1 MPPKL
6 DERLPAITPQ
16 LAVRVAILGGC
27 AFVLFAIVFFRL
39 WFLQVLSGEDY
50 VAKARENRVR
60 KVRIEA
66 PRGDIVDRDG
76 RVLVETRVAAVVQ
89 IVPESLPESVIQQA
103 DEFRKQRSQAEQ
115 QRLAASSQ
123 LHALERDIRE
133 SRRGP
138 TRAQRRERRR
148 LSRAARQAKPVPI
161 PPVPADELKL
171 RRLYRH
177 LGRVINLKPRRI
189 HQRVIEGIA
198 ELPYS
203 NVTIKTA
210 VSRAAFNYIRERRE
224 QFPGVEV
231 EKQYLRDYPHKTLAA
246 QLFGTTREIS
256 PAELKEK
263 RYEGVEPG
271 TRIGADGLEEKYDKY
286 LRGKDGYTRI
296 VINALGERDD
306 RRPQK
311 RVEPRQGQRLRIT
324 LDLDLQRAANEAIKR
339 GVEAASANGAR
350 AGAFVAMDPRNGE
363 VLALGSYPSFDAN
376 EFAKPISQKRY
387 DALSSEENGAP
398 LFNRAIAATYPTG
411 STFKPITAMAAME
424 EGVVTPTTTLIDNG
438 EYKLGDQIRKN
449 AQNASYGP
457 LQMSQAL
464 TVSSDVFFYQ
474 LGEALDAKG
483 NALQDW
489 AHKLG
494 LGRKTGID
502 IPGEF
507 NGLIPDRDWR
517 TKGYDAYQKCAEKA
531 HVPQGTTEALYKC
544 GGIERPWTTGDNV
557 SLAVGQGDLQATP
570 LQLAE
575 AYATIVN
582 GGKVVRPHLGLQ
594 VEDGQGRLMEQ
605 IRTPIRRRVHFDSA
619 YRDAIMAG
627 LHGAATAAGGTSA
640 DVFAG
645 WDPRYRALLYG
656 KTGTAERQP
665 NPDQSWYACYVAD
678 PLKPIVVVTTIE
690 RGGFGAETAAPAARL
705 ILDEWF
711 DVHGDDEF
719 HAGDDQSN

>member
-1 MPPKL
+1 MPTPVE
-6 DERLPAITPQ
+6 DRRPPITPQ
-16 LAVRVAILGGC
+16 LAVRVALLGGF

-76 RVLVETRVAAVVQ
+76 RVLVKTRIAPVVQ
-89 IVPESLPESVIQQA
+89 IVPGSLPNSVLVEA
-103 DEFRKQRSQAEQ
+103 DSFRKARGEAEKA
-115 QRLAASSQ
+115 RLAAADK
-123 LHALERDIRE
+123 LHSLERDIQERKH
-133 SRRGP
+133 GP
-138 TRAQRRERRR
+138 TKAQRHERRR
-148 LSRAARQAKPVPI
+148 LSRAARQARAVPI
-161 PPVPADELKL
+161 PPLPADELKQ
-171 RRLYRH
+171 RRLYRR
-177 LGRVINLKPRRI
+177 LGRVIRVKPNRI
-189 HQRVIEGIA
+189 HERVIEGVA

-210 VSRAAFNYIRERRE
+210 INRAAFNYIRERKE

-231 EKQYLRDYPHKTLAA
+231 EKQYLRDYPHKELAA

-256 PAELKEK
+256 PTELKEK
-263 RYEGVEPG
+263 RFKGVAAG
-271 TRIGADGLEEKYDKY
+271 TRIGADGLEESYDKY

-296 VINALGERDD
+296 VINALGNRDD
-306 RRPQK
+306 RRRMK

-324 LDLDLQRAANEAIKR
+324 LDLDLQRAAMDAIQR
-339 GVEAASANGAR
+339 GVQAAAGNGAK

-387 DALSSEENGAP
+387 DALSSEEHGAP

-424 EGVVTPTTTLIDNG
+424 EGVISPTTTLIDNG
-438 EYKLGDQIRKN
+438 EFKLGDQVRKN
-449 AQNASYGP
+449 AKDASYGA
-457 LQMSQAL
+457 LQLPRAL

-474 LGEALDAKG
+474 LGEALNGKG
-483 NALQDW
+483 PVLQDW
-489 AHKLG
+489 AHRLG

-507 NGLIPDRDWR
+507 PGLIPDREWR
-517 TKGYDAYQKCAEKA
+517 DKGYDEYLKCAKKA
-531 HVPQGTTEALYKC
+531 HVTPGTTQALYAC

-575 AYATIVN
+575 AYSVIIN
-582 GGKVVRPHLGLQ
+582 GGKVVRPHLGQQ
-594 VEDGQGRLMEQ
+594 VEDGNGVLVEQ
-605 IRTPIRRRVHFDSA
+605 IRTPIRRRINFDPS
-619 YRDAIMAG
+619 YRDAIMTG

-645 WDPRYRALLYG
+645 SPYRNLLYG

-678 PLKPIVVVTTIE
+678 PTRPIVVVTTIE

-705 ILDEWF
+705 ILNEWF
-711 DVHGDDEF
+711 HVHDDEF
-719 HAGDDQSN
+719 HSGSDTSN

>member
-1 MPPKL
+1 MPTPVE
-6 DERLPAITPQ
+6 DRRPAITPQ
-16 LAVRVAILGGC
+16 LAVRIAVLGGF

-66 PRGDIVDRDG
+66 PRGNIVDRNG
-76 RVLVETRVAAVVQ
+76 TVLVKTRVAPVVQ
-89 IVPESLPESVIQQA
+89 IIPSTLPKSVLDEA
-103 DEFRKQRSQAEQ
+103 DAFRKARGAAEKE
-115 QRLAASSQ
+115 RLAADDQ
-123 LHALERDIRE
+123 LRELERDIRE
-133 SRRGP
+133 RRKGP
-138 TRAQRRERRR
+138 TRDQRRERRR
-148 LSRAARQAKPVPI
+148 LSRAARQARPVPV
-161 PPVPADELKL
+161 PPLPVDAVKL
-171 RRLYRH
+171 RRLYRK

-189 HQRVIEGIA
+189 HERVIEGVA

-210 VSRAAFNYIRERRE
+210 VSRTAFNYIREREE
-224 QFPGVEV
+224 QFPGVDV
-231 EKQYLRDYPHKTLAA
+231 EKQYLRDYPHRELAA

-256 PAELKEK
+256 PTELKEK
-263 RYEGVEPG
+263 RYKGVDQG
-271 TRIGADGLEEKYDKY
+271 TRIGADGLEESYDKY

-296 VINALGERDD
+296 VINALGSRDD
-306 RRPQK
+306 RRTMK
-311 RVEPRQGQRLRIT
+311 RVEPVQGQRLRST
-324 LDLDLQRAANEAIKR
+324 LDLGLQRAANDSIRR
-339 GVEAASANGAR
+339 GVEAAAQNGAK

-387 DALSSEENGAP
+387 DQLSSEALGAP

-411 STFKPITAMAAME
+411 STFKPITAMAALE
-424 EGVVTPTTTLIDNG
+424 SGIISPTTTLYDSG
-438 EYKLGDQIRKN
+438 EFKLGDQVRKN
-449 AQNASYGP
+449 AEGASYGA
-457 LQMSQAL
+457 LQLPRAL

-474 LGEALDAKG
+474 LGEQLNFKG
-483 NALQDW
+483 PVLQEW

-507 NGLIPDRDWR
+507 SGLIPDSAWR
-517 TKGYDAYQKCAEKA
+517 NKGYDAYRRCTKKA
-531 HVPQGTTEALYKC
+531 HVPEGTTEALYKC

-575 AYATIVN
+575 AYSTIIN
-582 GGKVVRPHLGLQ
+582 GGKVVRPHLGLRI
-594 VEDGQGRLMEQ
+594 EDGNGVLLEEL
-605 IRTPIRRRVHFDSA
+605 RTPIRRRVHFDPA

-640 DVFAG
+640 DVFANF
-645 WDPRYRALLYG
+645 PQRYRNVLYG

-678 PLKPIVVVTTIE
+678 PLRPIMVVTTIE

-711 DVHGDDEF
+711 NIKDNGF
-719 HAGDDQSN
+719 HTGDDQSN

>member
-1 MPPKL
+1 MPTPVE
-6 DERLPAITPQ
+6 DRRPAITPQ
-16 LAVRVAILGGC
+16 LAVRIAVLGGF

-50 VAKARENRVR
+50 VAKARDNRVR

-66 PRGDIVDRDG
+66 PRGDIVDRNG
-76 RVLVETRVAAVVQ
+76 TTLVKTRVAPVVQ
-89 IVPESLPESVIQQA
+89 IVPGSLPKSVLAQA
-103 DEFRKQRSQAEQ
+103 DEFRKARGVAEKE
-115 QRLAASSQ
+115 RLNAAAQ
-123 LHALERDIRE
+123 LRELERDIRE
-133 SRRGP
+133 RRRGP

-148 LSRAARQAKPVPI
+148 LERAARQARPVPI
-161 PPVPADELKL
+161 PPMPADATRL
-171 RRLYRH
+171 RHLYQR
-177 LGRVINLKPRRI
+177 LGRVINIKPRRI
-189 HQRVIEGIA
+189 HQRVIEGVA

-210 VSRAAFNYIRERRE
+210 VNRTAFNYIREREE
-224 QFPGVEV
+224 QFPGVDV
-231 EKQYLRDYPHKTLAA
+231 EKQYLRDYPHDELAA

-256 PAELKEK
+256 PSELKER
-263 RYEGVEPG
+263 RYRGVEAG
-271 TRIGADGLEEKYDKY
+271 TRIGADGLEESYDKY
-286 LRGKDGYTRI
+286 LRGKDGYTRV
-296 VINALGERDD
+296 VINALGSRDD
-306 RRPQK
+306 RRRMK

-324 LDLDLQRAANEAIKR
+324 LDLNLQRAANDAIKR
-339 GVEAASANGAR
+339 GVEAASQNGAK

-363 VLALGSYPSFDAN
+363 ILALGSYPSFDAN
-376 EFAKPISQKRY
+376 EFAKPISQRRY
-387 DALSSEENGAP
+387 DQLSSEALGAP

-424 EGVVTPTTTLIDNG
+424 EGVISPTTTLVDNG
-438 EYKLGDQIRKN
+438 EFKLGDQVRKN
-449 AQNASYGP
+449 AQDASYGA
-457 LQMSQAL
+457 LQLPRAL

-474 LGEALDAKG
+474 LGEQLNGKG
-483 NALQDW
+483 PVLQEW

-507 NGLIPDRDWR
+507 NGLIPDSQWR
-517 TKGYDAYQKCAEKA
+517 NKGYDAYRRCTAKA

-575 AYATIVN
+575 AYTTIIDD
-582 GGKVVRPHLGLQ
+582 GKVVRPHLGQ
-594 VEDGQGRLMEQ
+594 QIEDGQGRLVEE
-605 IRTPIRRRVHFDSA
+605 IRTPIRRRVHFDPA
-619 YRDAIMAG
+619 YREAIMQG

-640 DVFAG
+640 DVFA
-645 WDPRYRALLYG
+645 DFPQRYRDVLYG

-705 ILDEWF
+705 ILNEWF
-711 DVHGDDEF
+711 GLTNDEF
-719 HAGDDQSN
+719 QSGSDQSN